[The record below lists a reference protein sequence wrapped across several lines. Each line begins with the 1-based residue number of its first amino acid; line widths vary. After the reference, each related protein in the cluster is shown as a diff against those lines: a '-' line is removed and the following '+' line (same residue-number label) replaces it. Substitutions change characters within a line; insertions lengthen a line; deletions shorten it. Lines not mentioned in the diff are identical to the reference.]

1 MYIPYNSRYEYHKS
15 IFGAVKTGQKIV
27 FRIILPRDFCCT
39 AARLVIKED
48 GGEPY
53 SLGMQ
58 WDCMQGDGEEWWRTE
73 FTSEKSGLLE
83 YHFEYD
89 TSWGTSR
96 IYHAG
101 DGIGHIAN
109 SGDDWQLTVYD
120 RNFTTPEWL
129 KGGII
134 YQIFPDRFS
143 GSGEKKENVPADR
156 VLRTDR
162 DGEPFWRPDSDGKVH
177 NNDYFGGDLKG
188 IEQKLP
194 YLKSLGVTCIYLNP
208 IFEAQSNHR
217 YDTADYT
224 KIDPL
229 LGTEKDLENLCSA
242 AEKQGMKIILDGVF
256 SHTGN
261 DSKYFNQYGRYSTV
275 GAYQSKDSKY
285 YGWYKFNEWPD
296 DYTSWWGIK
305 ILPEV
310 QEENPDFID
319 YITGENG
326 IARRWLRTGA
336 SGWRL
341 DVADELPD
349 EFLDA
354 FRRAVK
360 AEKSDALVLGEVWED
375 ASNKSSYGQR
385 RRYLQ
390 GGQLD
395 SVMNYPFADAVIDFV
410 RTGGAELFA
419 SRIMSIVENYPK
431 EVLNV
436 LMNHISTHDTM
447 RAITALAGESCA
459 YRDRYWQ
466 SVHQLDGEQY
476 RKGVQLMKMAS
487 AIQFTLPG
495 VPSIYYGDEAGMQG
509 YKDPFN
515 RFCYPWGN
523 ENAELI
529 DWYRKLGKIRTEN
542 KVFTDGKLEI
552 LSSVAG
558 CTAYSRKK
566 DGEAV
571 LVIANS
577 NEHPITYYVK
587 EEWSDA
593 VDLLGNSFVRG
604 TLVDVGAKSTVILR
618 QHRTPE
624 LCGIALKE
632 SD

>member
-15 IFGAVKTGQKIV
+15 IFGAVKTEQTTV

-48 GGEPY
+48 SWDSPWY
-53 SLGMQ
+53 INMQ
-58 WDCMQGDGEEWWRTE
+58 WDCMQGDGEEWWKID
-73 FTSEKSGLLE
+73 FSSDSSGLFE

-89 TSWGTSR
+89 TPWGTSR
-96 IYHAG
+96 IYHMG
-101 DGIGHIAN
+101 DGIGGIAD
-109 SGDDWQLTVYD
+109 SGNDWQLTVYD
-120 RNFTTPEWL
+120 KNFTTPDWL

-134 YQIFPDRFS
+134 YQIFPDRFNS
-143 GSGEKKENVPADR
+143 SGEKKTNVPKDR
-156 VLRTDR
+156 ILRTDR
-162 DGEPFWRPDSDGKVH
+162 DGEPFWKPNSEDKVL

-188 IEQKLP
+188 IEQKIP

-208 IFEAQSNHR
+208 VFEAQSNHR

-224 KIDPL
+224 KIDSL
-229 LGTEKDLENLCSA
+229 LGTQADLESLCSE
-242 AEKQGMKIILDGVF
+242 AEQHGIKIILDGVF

-261 DSKYFNQYGRYSTV
+261 DSKYFNQYGRYDTV
-275 GAYQSKDSKY
+275 GAYQSKDSEY
-285 YGWYKFNEWPD
+285 FNWYKFNEWPD

-310 QEENPDFID
+310 QEENPDFIE
-319 YITGENG
+319 YIAGENG
-326 IARRWLRTGA
+326 IARKWLRAGA

-354 FRRAVK
+354 FRKAVK
-360 AEKSDALVLGEVWED
+360 SEKSDALVLGEVWED
-375 ASNKSSYGQR
+375 ASNKSSYGKR

-390 GGQLD
+390 GEQLD

-410 RTGGAELFA
+410 RSGSAEIFG
-419 SRIMSIVENYPK
+419 SQVMNIVENYPK
-431 EVLNV
+431 EVLDV
-436 LMNHISTHDTM
+436 LMNHIATHDTM
-447 RAITALAGESCA
+447 RAVTALAGESCA

-466 SVHQLDGEQY
+466 SVQHMNDEQY
-476 RKGVQLMKMAS
+476 KNGIWLMKMAS

-523 ENAELI
+523 ENQELI
-529 DWYRKLGKIRTEN
+529 EWYRLLGKIRNEN
-542 KVFTDGKLEI
+542 NVFVDGKFYI
-552 LSSVAG
+552 LSAVAG
-558 CTAYSRKK
+558 CVAYSRKK
-566 DGEAV
+566 DSEAV

-577 NEHPITYYVK
+577 NAHPITYYVK
-587 EEWSDA
+587 DEWSNA
-593 VDLLGNSFVRG
+593 EDLLGNSYVRG
-604 TLVDVGAKSTVILR
+604 TLVDVGAKSTVILKR
-618 QHRTPE
+618 
-624 LCGIALKE
+624 K
-632 SD
+632 